1 MADLRTPL
9 AKVRGLGS
17 AKDGTHHF
25 WVQRVTA
32 IALIPLVLWFGLS
45 AASLPDASYASISA
59 WMSSA
64 FNVTML
70 LAFIVMGFY
79 HGALGVQVIIEDYV
93 STQWVR
99 IASIIAVQVL
109 SFFFAAMGVF
119 AVLKLSLGA

>member
-32 IALIPLVLWFGLS
+32 VALIPLVLWFGFS
-45 AASLPDASYASISA
+45 AASLPDASYASINA

-70 LAFIVMGFY
+70 IAFIVMGFY
-79 HGALGVQVIIEDYV
+79 HGALGVQVILEDYV
-93 STQWVR
+93 STQWAR

>member
-1 MADLRTPL
+1 MTDLRTPL

-25 WVQRVTA
+25 WIQRVTA
-32 IALIPLVLWFGLS
+32 LALIPLVPWFGFS
-45 AASLPDASYASISA
+45 AASLPDASYAA
-59 WMSSA
+59 VQGWMDSA

-70 LAFIVMGFY
+70 VAFIILGFY

-93 STQWVR
+93 STSWVR

-109 SFFFAAMGVF
+109 SFFFAVMGVF
-119 AVLKLSLGA
+119 AVLKLSMGA